1 MFVFQRPANV
11 AVFDEQT
18 LTDRSEKL
26 VEDAAFLTSFRFIS
40 LASLN
45 IALIIHTISLT
56 LLGTPLDSAK
66 PQLFRLKGG
75 ERNAGPLSSL

>member
-40 LASLN
+40 LASLK
-45 IALIIHTISLT
+45 IALIIHTKDDRGFIQIALHC
-56 LLGTPLDSAK
+56 
-66 PQLFRLKGG
+66 
-75 ERNAGPLSSL
+75 